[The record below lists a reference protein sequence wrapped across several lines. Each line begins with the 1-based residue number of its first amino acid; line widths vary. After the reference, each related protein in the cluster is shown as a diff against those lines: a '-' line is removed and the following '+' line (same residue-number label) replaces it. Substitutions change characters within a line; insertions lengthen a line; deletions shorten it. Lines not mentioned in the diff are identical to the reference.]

1 MIKRAVEGQ
10 VVAALERQAAV
21 AIVGPRQVGKTT
33 LALKIA
39 RSRPSVYLDLEAPQD
54 VAKLQ
59 APELF
64 LERHTDKLIVLDE
77 IHRTPDLFQVLRGVI
92 DRARRSG
99 RRAGLFLIL
108 GSASVALLRQSGET
122 LAGRIAYVQ
131 LGPVTAPEVPPDR
144 NEQDRLWLRGGF
156 PDSFLAATDADSF
169 LLRQDLIRTYLERDV
184 PQLGPRVPAETLRRL
199 WTMLAHNQGQLLN
212 ASRLAASFGAVL
224 DNRRPLPRSTGRPV
238 AAAASGTAACQRRQ
252 ALGQVAQDLCA
263 RLGASSTLCC
273 VSRHSTIYSD
283 TRSSARVGR
292 AMRSS
297 RCLPLPLGPT
307 SASTERQLAPKW
319 TSFWSS
325 AARGVAGL
333 SRSNVGSIP
342 GRPKDSEMRAPTL
355 RPTRTFVV
363 YSGTE
368 RYALT
373 PDVEAIGL
381 RELAAQLR
389 MSE

>member
-169 LLRQDLIRTYLERDV
+169 LLRQDLIRTY
-184 PQLGPRVPAETLRRL
+184 P
-199 WTMLAHNQGQLLN
+199 
-212 ASRLAASFGAVL
+212 
-224 DNRRPLPRSTGRPV
+224 
-238 AAAASGTAACQRRQ
+238 
-252 ALGQVAQDLCA
+252 
-263 RLGASSTLCC
+263 
-273 VSRHSTIYSD
+273 
-283 TRSSARVGR
+283 SA
-292 AMRSS
+292 
-297 RCLPLPLGPT
+297 T
-307 SASTERQLAPKW
+307 
-319 TSFWSS
+319 
-325 AARGVAGL
+325 
-333 SRSNVGSIP
+333 SRS
-342 GRPKDSEMRAPTL
+342 
-355 RPTRTFVV
+355 
-363 YSGTE
+363 
-368 RYALT
+368 
-373 PDVEAIGL
+373 
-381 RELAAQLR
+381 
-389 MSE
+389 